1 MALGVLSEEELCLVL
16 TIRHARRI
24 EQIEKGHETEYIHE
38 ARPLIF
44 LMVDQVSTN
53 GIRSY
58 PAGSSP
64 ARLNALRLNALDNDA
79 RWLLAARAVSCPAE

>member
-24 EQIEKGHETEYIHE
+24 EQIEKGHEAEYIHE

-44 LMVDQVSTN
+44 FMVDQVSTN
-53 GIRSY
+53 WHPLLPSWEL
-58 PAGSSP
+58 PSS
-64 ARLNALRLNALDNDA
+64 AQRTR
-79 RWLLAARAVSCPAE
+79 